1 MLKKSYGLVYTEIVK
16 IFEPLILESGEVLPS
31 YEIAYETYGRLDLEG
46 KNAILICHGRSG
58 NAHAAGHHESMS
70 TNGWWDNMIGPG
82 KAFDT
87 RKFFVISTNILG
99 GCGGST
105 GPSSINPDTGDPYG
119 TSFPI
124 ITIKDMVNAQR
135 KLLEYLG
142 IKELFAVAGGS
153 IGGMQV
159 LQWTVS
165 YPKMIRK
172 AIVIAC
178 TASTT
183 PQQIAIDFAARK
195 SITSDP
201 NWNEGDYY
209 RGQKPIDGLA
219 QAYMFSHIADLSD
232 RSMYDKFGRSL
243 HNKKE
248 LSYDLTVDFQ
258 VEDYLNRQALDFAE
272 RFDPNSFI
280 YVTKAMDYFDLTGGG
295 SLKIGLE
302 TVEASVLVIS
312 VTSDW
317 LFPSYQGKRI
327 VEALAE
333 NGVDVQ
339 YGEILSDYGHDAFLV
354 EGKQL
359 TFLVNRFLSHPSWDG
374 KRRDEDGP

>member
-1 MLKKSYGLVYTEIVK
+1 MLKKSYGLVDTDIVR
-16 IFEPLILESGEVLPS
+16 IFEPLKLESGEVLNS
-31 YEIAYETYGRLDLEG
+31 YEIAYETYGTLDPDR

-58 NAHAAGHHESMS
+58 NAHAAGHHEGEPSA
-70 TNGWWDNMIGPG
+70 GWWDIMIGPG

-87 RKFFVISTNILG
+87 RKFFIISSNILG

-105 GPSSINPDTGDPYG
+105 GPSSINPETGSQYG
-119 TSFPI
+119 TSFPVV
-124 ITIKDMVNAQR
+124 TIKDMVDAQR

-142 IKELFAVAGGS
+142 VNELFAVAGGS
-153 IGGMQV
+153 IGGMQA

-165 YPKMIRK
+165 YPGMIRK
-172 AIVIAC
+172 AIIIAC

-183 PQQIAIDFAARK
+183 AQQIAIDFASRK

-201 NWNEGDYY
+201 NWNGGDYY
-209 RGQKPIDGLA
+209 QGQKPINGLA

-243 HNKKE
+243 QYKKS
-248 LSYDLTVDFQ
+248 LSFDLTIDFQ
-258 VEDYLNRQALDFAE
+258 VEDYLDRQALDFAN

-280 YVTKAMDYFDLTGGG
+280 YVTKAMDYFDLTKDG
-295 SLKIGLE
+295 SLKKGLE
-302 TVEASVLVIS
+302 NIEASVLVIS

-317 LFPSYQGKRI
+317 LFPSYQAKRI
-327 VEALAE
+327 VEALTE
-333 NGVDVQ
+333 NDVSVQ
-339 YGEILSDYGHDAFLV
+339 YGEIVSDYGHDAFLV

-359 TFLVNRFLSHPSWDG
+359 TYLVNRFLFRSSWDEKTKG
-374 KRRDEDGP
+374 